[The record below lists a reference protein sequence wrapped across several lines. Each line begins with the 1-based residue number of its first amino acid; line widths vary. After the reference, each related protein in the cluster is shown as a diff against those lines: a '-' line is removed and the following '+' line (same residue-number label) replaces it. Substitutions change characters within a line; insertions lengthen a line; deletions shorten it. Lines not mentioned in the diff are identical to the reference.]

1 VKIQAND
8 QDSKKA
14 MTLEAQIKIYVI
26 AQKFQ
31 GVSMSKKANIEVN
44 LEEQPKIVESYVNRG
59 GLSTIVFS

>member
-8 QDSKKA
+8 QDSKNA
-14 MTLEAQIKIYVI
+14 MTSEAQIKIYVI

-31 GVSMSKKANIEVN
+31 GVSMSKNANIEVN
-44 LEEQPKIVESYVNRG
+44 PEEQPKIVESYVNRG